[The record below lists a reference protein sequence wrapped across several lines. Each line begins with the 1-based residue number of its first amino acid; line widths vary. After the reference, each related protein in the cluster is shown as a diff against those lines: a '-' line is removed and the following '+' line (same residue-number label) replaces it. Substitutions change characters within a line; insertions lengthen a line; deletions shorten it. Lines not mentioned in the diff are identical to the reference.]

1 MGHRMRWYDLFSR
14 IYDYS
19 VEMVYR
25 GYRGQVS
32 RALRLHPGDAVLDL
46 ACGTGPN
53 HPYLVEQVGPTGSV
67 FGVDLS
73 SGMLARAQ
81 RQASRQGWQN
91 VHLLECNAE
100 QLDRN
105 QLYEA
110 ANRDIR
116 LDGVVVT
123 LGLSVIPDWQRVLE
137 HTFSLLAPGGRY
149 VVFDI
154 FAQGWVPQTWVVQ
167 RLAQADVY
175 RESWKVLD
183 ALSEDFSFEFLR
195 GSPHVHGGTPFLA
208 SGTKKG

>member
-1 MGHRMRWYDLFSR
+1 MRWYDVFSQ

-25 GYRGQVS
+25 GYRKQIAQ
-32 RALRLHPGDAVLDL
+32 ALRLQPEDAVLDL

-53 HPYLVEQVGPTGSV
+53 HPYLVQQVGPGGSV

-73 SGMLARAQ
+73 AGMLARAQ
-81 RQASRQGWQN
+81 RQASRRGWQN

-100 QLDRN
+100 QLDMAQLCEAGN
-105 QLYEA
+105 QDVQL
-110 ANRDIR
+110 N
-116 LDGVVVT
+116 GVIVT
-123 LGLSVIPDWQRVLE
+123 LGLSVIPEWQRVLE
-137 HTFSLLAPGGRY
+137 HTFALLAPGGRY

-154 FAQGWVPQTWVVQ
+154 FAQKWVPQTWVVQ
-167 RLAQADVY
+167 RLAQADMY

-183 ALSEDFSFEFLR
+183 ALSEDFSFEFLQ
-195 GSPHVHGGTPFLA
+195 GSPHIHGGTPFLA